1 MDQGPVVPG
10 AVQMEEK
17 DGTCPPNKYKL
28 QHKHRAKCAFKRK
41 NTLPK
46 QNKTLHY
53 PIVSMGEGEREK
65 EPHMTDIS
73 HVT

>member
-28 QHKHRAKCAFKRK
+28 QHKHRAKCAFKK
-41 NTLPK
+41 KKHTSK
-46 QNKTLHY
+46 KKKKTLHY
-53 PIVSMGEGEREK
+53 PVVSMGGGREREGTT
-65 EPHMTDIS
+65 HDRY
-73 HVT
+73 